1 MDSLAD
7 EAMTTGDKND
17 VRHVMRYGREK
28 GEGKGEMSGE
38 WERGEG
44 GERVQTFRIYRGY
57 RATLNL
63 GRLYE
68 ACSKQHERQ
77 YCASPVLVP
86 YINHHPRLDHSPKH
100 SKHSLFHSGVG
111 QQNVHFF
118 VTGSES
124 SDDKRRLRRRGF
136 TSHAY
141 WWFLCSALRQ
151 HVLPKARTSIT
162 RIRVELPLT
171 FGCNN

>member
-1 MDSLAD
+1 M
-7 EAMTTGDKND
+7 
-17 VRHVMRYGREK
+17 
-28 GEGKGEMSGE
+28 GEGRREG
-38 WERGEG
+38 RG
-44 GERVQTFRIYRGY
+44 FRIYRGY

-63 GRLYE
+63 ADYMKPAQNSQTL
-68 ACSKQHERQ
+68 HERQ

-118 VTGSES
+118 MTGSES
-124 SDDKRRLRRRGF
+124 SNDKRRLRRRGF

-141 WWFLCSALRQ
+141 WRFCSALRQ
-151 HVLPKARTSIT
+151 HPKARTSIT